1 MLMPLNA
8 YTITDILA
16 LAAGVQLRFTNSY
29 YPLKTLSTVWF
40 SFLVRVAERVCVAF
54 LAMLTRMSADGDRHI
69 QLQKDWSTMKLQTS
83 GRFLFSRAWGLY
95 IYLPRGKCVSSQHV
109 FTS

>member
-1 MLMPLNA
+1 MQYLVLMLMPLNA

-16 LAAGVQLRFTNSY
+16 LAAGVQLRFTDSY

-83 GRFLFSRAWGLY
+83 GGVSIF
-95 IYLPRGKCVSSQHV
+95 KCVGTIHISS
-109 FTS
+109 TG